1 MLRGF
6 YTAASGM
13 LTQQRRTEL
22 LTNNMSNANTTGYK
36 ADQTSVRSFPEMLIS
51 NIGGKT
57 IPTENKFS
65 MSQLSQVGGLSTG
78 VYVQEANPLFT
89 QGTLEE
95 TQLNTDI
102 SLADENLPIIE
113 ETGRQG
119 SVFFTVQDGEG
130 DVRYTRN
137 GNFTLDGQGYLTTPA
152 GHYVLNENNERIQL
166 DSDRFTVTENGVIL
180 EGNVQTARMGI
191 GYSDDPSSQLMKD
204 GEGLY
209 KAVNDGDLPNAY
221 AAADIGFS
229 TKQGFLE
236 GSNVD
241 QSRTMTEMMS
251 AYRSFEASQKVL
263 QAYDKSLDKAVNEV
277 GRL

>member
-13 LTQQRRTEL
+13 LTQQRRTEM
-22 LTNNMSNANTTGYK
+22 LTNNISNANTTGFK
-36 ADQTSVRSFPEMLIS
+36 ADQTSVRSFPELLLGNMQS
-51 NIGGKT
+51 QT
-57 IPTENKFS
+57 IPTDNQLSVPK
-65 MSQLSQVGGLSTG
+65 LSQVGSLSTG
-78 VYVQEANPLFT
+78 VYLQEANPLFT

-95 TQLNTDI
+95 TELNTDI
-102 SLADENLPIIE
+102 ALADGNLPINE
-113 ETGRQG
+113 ETGKAG
-119 SVFFTVQDGEG
+119 SVLFTVQDKDGEL
-130 DVRYTRN
+130 RYTRD
-137 GNFTLDGQGYLTTPA
+137 GSFTLDGQGYLTTPN
-152 GHYVLNENNERIQL
+152 GNYVLDENNERIQL
-166 DSDRFTVTENGVIL
+166 ESDQFSVTENGVIL
-180 EGNVQTARMGI
+180 EGNVQTARLGI
-191 GYSDDPSSQLMKD
+191 GYSDNPSAQLVKD

-209 KAVNDGDLPNAY
+209 RAVDNELLSAY
-221 AAADIGFS
+221 EAEEVNFS

-277 GRL
+277 GKL

>member
-95 TQLNTDI
+95 TQLITDI

>member
-13 LTQQRRTEL
+13 LTQQRRTEM
-22 LTNNMSNANTTGYK
+22 LTNNISNANTTGYK
-36 ADQTSVRSFPEMLIS
+36 ADQTSVRSFPELLLGNMQS
-51 NIGGKT
+51 NA
-57 IPTENKFS
+57 IPTDNKLS
-65 MSQLSQVGGLSTG
+65 MPKMSQVGSLSTG

-95 TQLNTDI
+95 TELNTDI
-102 SLADENLPIIE
+102 ALADENLPINE
-113 ETGRQG
+113 ETGKTG
-119 SVFFTVQDGEG
+119 SVLFTVQDNDGQL
-130 DVRYTRN
+130 RYTRD
-137 GNFTLDGQGYLTTPA
+137 GSFTLDGQGYLTTPR
-152 GHYVLNENNERIQL
+152 GYYVLDENNERIQL
-166 DSDRFTVTENGVIL
+166 ESDRFTVTDNGAIL
-180 EGNVQTARMGI
+180 EGNIQTARLGV
-191 GYSDDPSSQLMKD
+191 GYSDNPSNQLVKD

-209 KAVNDGDLPNAY
+209 RAVDDPLPSAY
-221 AAADIGFS
+221 ATEELDFS

-251 AYRSFEASQKVL
+251 AYRSFEANQKVL

-277 GRL
+277 GKL

>member
-13 LTQQRRTEL
+13 ITQQRRTEL

-51 NIGGKT
+51 NMGGKT
-57 IPTENKFS
+57 IPTENKLGIPVF
-65 MSQLSQVGGLSTG
+65 SQVGALSTG

-95 TQLNTDI
+95 TGLNTDLA
-102 SLADENLPIIE
+102 LADENLPINE
-113 ETGRQG
+113 ERRKG
-119 SVFFTVQDGEG
+119 SVLFAVQDGDG
-130 DVRYTRN
+130 GLRYTRN
-137 GNFTLDGQGYLTTPA
+137 GSFTLDGQGYLTTPS
-152 GHYVLNENNERIQL
+152 GYYVLNDNKEPIKLE
-166 DSDRFTVTENGVIL
+166 SDRFTVTDSGAIL
-180 EGNVQTARMGI
+180 EGNIQTARLGI
-191 GYSDDPSSQLMKD
+191 GYSIDPSSQLMKD

-209 KAVNDGDLPNAY
+209 RAVNDEELPSAY
-221 AAADIGFS
+221 AALEGGFS

-251 AYRSFEASQKVL
+251 AYRSFESSQKVL

>member
-13 LTQQRRTEL
+13 IAQQRRTEL

-36 ADQTSVRSFPEMLIS
+36 ADQTSVRSFPELLIS
-51 NIGGKT
+51 NMGSKT
-57 IPTENKFS
+57 VPTENKLSIPGFS
-65 MSQLSQVGGLSTG
+65 KVGGLSTG

-95 TQLNTDI
+95 TGLHTDMA
-102 SLADENLPIIE
+102 LADENLPINAD
-113 ETGRQG
+113 RRKG
-119 SVFFTVQDGEG
+119 SVLFTVQNEDGG
-130 DVRYTRN
+130 LRHTRN
-137 GNFTLDGQGYLTTPA
+137 GSFTLNGQGYLTTPS
-152 GHYVLNENNERIQL
+152 GQYVLNENKERIKL
-166 DSDRFTVTENGVIL
+166 ESDRFTVTDDGVIL
-180 EGNVQTARMGI
+180 EGNVQTARLGI

-209 KAVNDGDLPNAY
+209 KAVDDEGLPSAY
-221 AAADIGFS
+221 AAVDGGFS

-251 AYRSFEASQKVL
+251 AYRSFESSQKVL

>member
-22 LTNNMSNANTTGYK
+22 LTNNLSNANTTGYK
-36 ADQTSVRSFPEMLIS
+36 ADQMSVRSFPEMLIS
-51 NIGGKT
+51 NIEGKT
-57 IPTENKFS
+57 VPAENKLNLPE
-65 MSQLSQVGGLSTG
+65 LSQVGGLSTG
-78 VYVQEANPLFT
+78 VYVQEANPLFA

-102 SLADENLPIIE
+102 SLVDENLPINE
-113 ETGRQG
+113 ETGLRG
-119 SVFFTVQDGEG
+119 SVFFTVQDGDG
-130 DVRYTRN
+130 GIRYTRN
-137 GNFTLDGQGYLTTPA
+137 GSFTLDGQGYLTTPS
-152 GHYVLNENNERIQL
+152 GHYVLNENNEKIQL
-166 DSDRFTVTENGVIL
+166 DGDQFTVAEKGVIL

-191 GYSDDPSSQLMKD
+191 GYSDDPSLQLMKD

-209 KAVNDGDLPNAY
+209 KAVNDGDLPSAY
-221 AAADIGFS
+221 AAADVGFS

>member
-13 LTQQRRTEL
+13 LTQQRRTEM
-22 LTNNMSNANTTGYK
+22 LTNNMSNANTTGFK
-36 ADQTSVRSFPEMLIS
+36 SDQTSVRSFPEMLLSTIDS
-51 NIGGKT
+51 KT
-57 IPTENKFS
+57 IPTEEKLS
-65 MSQLSQVGGLSTG
+65 MSRLSQVGSLSTG
-78 VYVQEANPLFT
+78 VYVQEINPLFT

-95 TQLNTDI
+95 TQLNTDLA
-102 SLADENLPIIE
+102 LADKDLPIDE

-119 SVFFTVQDGEG
+119 AVLFTVRDSDEG
-130 DVRYTRN
+130 LRYTRN
-137 GNFTLDGQGYLTTPA
+137 GSFTLDGQGYLTTPN
-152 GHYVLNENNERIQL
+152 GYYVLDENNERIQL
-166 DSDRFTVTENGVIL
+166 DSDQFTVTENGVIL
-180 EGNVQTARMGI
+180 EGNVQKARLGI
-191 GYSDDPSSQLMKD
+191 GFSDNPSAQLMKD

-209 KAVNDGDLPNAY
+209 KVVNDDELPSAY
-221 AAADIGFS
+221 VGAEGSFS

-277 GRL
+277 GKL

>member
-13 LTQQRRTEL
+13 IAQQRRTEL

-36 ADQTSVRSFPEMLIS
+36 ADQTSVRSFPELLIS
-51 NIGGKT
+51 NMGSKT
-57 IPTENKFS
+57 VPTENKLAIPGFS
-65 MSQLSQVGGLSTG
+65 KVGGLSTG

-95 TQLNTDI
+95 TGLHTDMA
-102 SLADENLPIIE
+102 LADENLPINAD
-113 ETGRQG
+113 RRKG
-119 SVFFTVQDGEG
+119 SVLFTVQNEDGG
-130 DVRYTRN
+130 LRYTRN
-137 GNFTLDGQGYLTTPA
+137 GSFTLDGQGYLTTPS
-152 GHYVLNENNERIQL
+152 GQYVLNENKERIKL
-166 DSDRFTVTENGVIL
+166 ESDRFSVTDDGVIL
-180 EGNVQTARMGI
+180 EGNVQTARLGI
-191 GYSDDPSSQLMKD
+191 GYSNDPSSQLMKD

-209 KAVNDGDLPNAY
+209 KAVDNEELPSAY
-221 AAADIGFS
+221 AAVDGGFS

-251 AYRSFEASQKVL
+251 AYRSFESSQKVL

>member
-36 ADQTSVRSFPEMLIS
+36 ADQMSVRSFPEMLIS
-51 NIGGKT
+51 NIDGKT
-57 IPTENKFS
+57 VPAENKLNLPE
-65 MSQLSQVGGLSTG
+65 LSQVGGLSTG

-95 TQLNTDI
+95 TELNTDI
-102 SLADENLPIIE
+102 SLADENLPINE
-113 ETGRQG
+113 ETGLRG
-119 SVFFTVQDGEG
+119 SMFFTVQDGDG
-130 DVRYTRN
+130 GIRYTRN
-137 GNFTLDGQGYLTTPA
+137 GSFTLDGQGYLTTPA
-152 GHYVLNENNERIQL
+152 GHYVLNENNNRIQL
-166 DSDRFTVTENGVIL
+166 DSDQFTVTENGVIL
-180 EGNVQTARMGI
+180 EGNVQTARLGI
-191 GYSDDPSSQLMKD
+191 GYSDDPSSQLIKD

-209 KAVNDGDLPNAY
+209 KAVKDGKLPSAY
-221 AAADIGFS
+221 TSEGVGFS

>member
-13 LTQQRRTEL
+13 LTQQRRTEM
-22 LTNNMSNANTTGYK
+22 LTNNISNANTTGYK
-36 ADQTSVRSFPEMLIS
+36 ADQTSVRSFPELLLGNMQS
-51 NIGGKT
+51 NK
-57 IPTENKFS
+57 IPTDNKLGIPK
-65 MSQLSQVGGLSTG
+65 MSQVGSLSTG

-95 TQLNTDI
+95 TELNTDI
-102 SLADENLPIIE
+102 ALADENLPIIE
-113 ETGRQG
+113 ETGKKG
-119 SVFFTVQDGEG
+119 SVLFTIQDNEG
-130 DVRYTRN
+130 QLCYTRD
-137 GNFTLDGQGYLTTPA
+137 GSFTLDGQGYLTTPK
-152 GHYVLNENNERIQL
+152 GYYVLDENNERIQL
-166 DSDRFTVTENGVIL
+166 ESDRFTVTDNGAIL
-180 EGNVQTARMGI
+180 EGNIQTARLGI
-191 GYSDDPSSQLMKD
+191 GYSDNPSNQLEKD

-209 KAVNDGDLPNAY
+209 RTIDNALPSAY
-221 AAADIGFS
+221 AAEDLDFS

-251 AYRSFEASQKVL
+251 AYRSFEANQKVL

-277 GRL
+277 GKL

>member
-36 ADQTSVRSFPEMLIS
+36 ADQMSVRSFPEMLIS
-51 NIGGKT
+51 NIGDKT
-57 IPTENKFS
+57 VPTENKLS
-65 MSQLSQVGGLSTG
+65 MSNLSRVGGLSTG

-102 SLADENLPIIE
+102 SLVDENLPINE

-119 SVFFTVQDGEG
+119 SVFFTVRDGVG
-130 DVRYTRN
+130 AIRYTRN
-137 GNFTLDGQGYLTTPA
+137 GSFTLDGQGYLTTPS
-152 GHYVLNENNERIQL
+152 GHYVLNVNSEKIQL
-166 DSDRFTVTENGVIL
+166 DSDQFTVAENGFIL

-191 GYSDDPSSQLMKD
+191 GYSDDPSLQLMKD

-209 KAVNDGDLPNAY
+209 KAVNDGDLPSAY
-221 AAADIGFS
+221 ASEDVGFS

>member
-13 LTQQRRTEL
+13 LAQQRRTEL

-36 ADQTSVRSFPEMLIS
+36 ADQLSVRSFPEMLIS
-51 NIGGKT
+51 SMGGET
-57 IPTENKFS
+57 VPTESKLS
-65 MSQLSQVGGLSTG
+65 MSNFSQVGGLSTG

-102 SLADENLPIIE
+102 SLVDENLPINE

-119 SVFFTVQDGEG
+119 SVFFTVQDGDG
-130 DVRYTRN
+130 AIRYTRN
-137 GNFTLDGQGYLTTPA
+137 GSFTLDGQGYLTTPS
-152 GHYVLNENNERIQL
+152 GHYVLSENNEKIQL
-166 DSDRFTVTENGVIL
+166 DSDRFTVAENGVIL
-180 EGNVQTARMGI
+180 EGNVQTARLGI
-191 GYSDDPSSQLMKD
+191 GYSDDPSLQLMKD

-209 KAVNDGDLPNAY
+209 KAVNDGDLPSAY
-221 AAADIGFS
+221 AAADVSFS
-229 TKQGFLE
+229 TEQGFLE

>member
-1 MLRGF
+1 MGGE
-6 YTAASGM
+6 TVP
-13 LTQQRRTEL
+13 TESKL
-22 LTNNMSNANTTGYK
+22 SMSN
-36 ADQTSVRSFPEMLIS
+36 F
-51 NIGGKT
+51 
-57 IPTENKFS
+57 
-65 MSQLSQVGGLSTG
+65 SQVGGLSTG

-102 SLADENLPIIE
+102 SLVDENLPINE

-119 SVFFTVQDGEG
+119 SVFFTVQDGDG
-130 DVRYTRN
+130 AIRYTRN
-137 GNFTLDGQGYLTTPA
+137 GSFTLDGQGYLTTPS
-152 GHYVLNENNERIQL
+152 GHYVLNENNEKIQL
-166 DSDRFTVTENGVIL
+166 DSDRFTVAENGVIL

-191 GYSDDPSSQLMKD
+191 GYSDDPSLQLMKD

-209 KAVNDGDLPNAY
+209 KAVNDGDLPSAY
-221 AAADIGFS
+221 AAADVGFS

>member
-13 LTQQRRTEL
+13 ITQQRRTEL

-36 ADQTSVRSFPEMLIS
+36 ADQTSVRSFPELLIS
-51 NIGGKT
+51 NMGGKT
-57 IPTENKFS
+57 IPTENKLGIPQIS
-65 MSQLSQVGGLSTG
+65 KVGALSTG

-95 TQLNTDI
+95 TGLNTDMA
-102 SLADENLPIIE
+102 LADENLPINE
-113 ETGRQG
+113 DRRKG
-119 SVFFTVQDGEG
+119 SVLFTVQDGDG
-130 DVRYTRN
+130 GLRYTRN
-137 GNFTLDGQGYLTTPA
+137 GSFTLDGQGYLTTPS
-152 GHYVLNENNERIQL
+152 GHYVLNENKERIKL
-166 DSDRFTVTENGVIL
+166 ESDRFTVTDDGVIL
-180 EGNVQTARMGI
+180 EGNIQTARLGI

-209 KAVNDGDLPNAY
+209 KAVGDEELPSAY
-221 AAADIGFS
+221 AAVEGGFS

-251 AYRSFEASQKVL
+251 AYRSFESSQKVL

>member
-13 LTQQRRTEL
+13 LTQQRRTEM
-22 LTNNMSNANTTGYK
+22 LTNNISNANTTGFK
-36 ADQTSVRSFPEMLIS
+36 ADQTSVRSFPELLLGNMQS
-51 NIGGKT
+51 QT
-57 IPTENKFS
+57 IPTDNQLSVPK
-65 MSQLSQVGGLSTG
+65 LSQVGSLSTG
-78 VYVQEANPLFT
+78 VYLQEANPLFT

-95 TQLNTDI
+95 TELNTDI
-102 SLADENLPIIE
+102 ALADGNLPVNE
-113 ETGRQG
+113 ETGKTG
-119 SVFFTVQDGEG
+119 SVLFTVQDKDGEL
-130 DVRYTRN
+130 RYTRD
-137 GNFTLDGQGYLTTPA
+137 GSFTLDGQGYLTTPN
-152 GHYVLNENNERIQL
+152 GNYVLDENNERIQL
-166 DSDRFTVTENGVIL
+166 ESDQFSVTENGVIL
-180 EGNVQTARMGI
+180 EGNVQTARLGI
-191 GYSDDPSSQLMKD
+191 GYSDNPSVQLVKD

-209 KAVNDGDLPNAY
+209 RAVDNELINAY
-221 AAADIGFS
+221 EAEEVNFS

-277 GRL
+277 GKL

>member
-51 NIGGKT
+51 NMDGKT
-57 IPTENKFS
+57 IPTENKLS
-65 MSQLSQVGGLSTG
+65 MSTLSKIGGLSTG

-102 SLADENLPIIE
+102 ALADENPPINE

-119 SVFFTVQDGEG
+119 SVFFTVQDGDG
-130 DVRYTRN
+130 NLRYTRN
-137 GNFTLDGQGYLTTPA
+137 GSFTLDGQGYLTTPA
-152 GHYVLNENNERIQL
+152 GHYVLNESNERIKL
-166 DSDRFTVTENGVIL
+166 DSDRFTITENGILL
-180 EGNVQTARMGI
+180 EGNVQTARLGI
-191 GYSDDPSSQLMKD
+191 GYSDNPSSQLMKD

-209 KAVNDGDLPNAY
+209 RVLNDGELPSAY
-221 AAADIGFS
+221 AALEVGFS

-251 AYRSFEASQKVL
+251 AYRSFESSQKVL

-277 GRL
+277 GNL